1 MDWMSIRGEKDSMS
15 EGKEKWYTTA
25 EAEKVAG
32 VSRQTLFNSINK
44 GTLVASQITDS
55 SRWGYHYMISE
66 SNLLDWVENRNTVKT
81 SKMPTEMTVD
91 RIADWITAEI
101 QKAYETGFKDGM
113 KTAKTKMMQAT
124 KGIY

>member
-15 EGKEKWYTTA
+15 EGKEKWYTAA

-32 VSRQTLFNSINK
+32 VTRQTLFNAINK
-44 GTLVASQITDS
+44 GTLVASQISDS
-55 SRWGYHYMISE
+55 SRWGYKYMISE
-66 SNLLDWVENRNTVKT
+66 NNLLDWVENRDTLKT

-91 RIADWITAEI
+91 RIADWITNEI

-113 KTAKTKMMQAT
+113 KTAKAKMMEAA
-124 KGIY
+124 KEIR

>member
-44 GTLVASQITDS
+44 GTLVASQISDS
-55 SRWGYHYMISE
+55 SKCGYHYMISE

-91 RIADWITAEI
+91 RIADWITSEI

-113 KTAKTKMMQAT
+113 KTAKTKMMEAA
-124 KGIY
+124 KGIK